1 MNRKP
6 IAPLL
11 GGIFDV
17 DAAVMARI
25 TPPFGY
31 ELIRAGAAGG
41 PVRDRWRIHDG
52 NDDAIASVAGAE
64 EGYARLIVTALNEH
78 YRQKG
83 EVDMLL
89 KDLDTYLKERGVVSL
104 HLTAE
109 DGKYTCVARTAHG
122 QSISAS
128 GLGSVDA
135 VVGRVLWSLSQAERA
150 TP

>member
-1 MNRKP
+1 MSRKP

-11 GGIFDV
+11 SDI

-25 TPPFGY
+25 TPPFGC

-135 VVGRVLWSLSQAERA
+135 VVGRVLWSLSQAESGA
-150 TP
+150 P

>member
-1 MNRKP
+1 MSRKP

-11 GGIFDV
+11 SDI

-25 TPPFGY
+25 TPPFGC

-89 KDLDTYLKERGVVSL
+89 RDLDVYLRDRGVVSL

-122 QSISAS
+122 QIISAS

-135 VVGRVLWSLSQAERA
+135 VVGRVLWSLSQAESGA
-150 TP
+150 P